1 MITFL
6 CLIVEDP
13 FNEGESKISELKNV
27 HGNGL
32 HLGGRLIEILH
43 LDAETEPQ
51 RLADSKIKGIE
62 IFSFLFLFLE
72 GVRRWKYYIRGNARY
87 LSKRLIKS
95 VKIFVTSMEIFDTSE
110 YLSIYH
116 LRNIL
121 LFKFVIKDY
130 GRGGENVVKLG
141 HIFTETTWGP
151 LDVLSLLIVS

>member
-62 IFSFLFLFLE
+62 NRIIFLKIDLKWAKIDEDVAKNQEKLMTGSMRIFLY
-72 GVRRWKYYIRGNARY
+72 K
-87 LSKRLIKS
+87 LSDRQTDKHGGY
-95 VKIFVTSMEIFDTSE
+95 VKWVQNC
-110 YLSIYH
+110 LS
-116 LRNIL
+116 
-121 LFKFVIKDY
+121 
-130 GRGGENVVKLG
+130 
-141 HIFTETTWGP
+141 
-151 LDVLSLLIVS
+151 